1 MLTMI
6 CVVVRMRCEKVSDT
20 EVEREREGSK
30 ERKKEKRDEQHFDEQ
45 QPKL

>member
-6 CVVVRMRCEKVSDT
+6 CVVVRLRCEKVSDT
-20 EVEREREGSK
+20 DGEREGSK